1 MVYTRTEGQ
10 HGIRFCRK
18 SNAIKP
24 DRSHYDSMTS
34 RIVLKMDHY
43 CPWVANCI
51 GYGNYKF
58 FVLFLFYAVCYCLS
72 ITSIGMAPF
81 LKVWSDNGNIPA
93 SELEYIDVTGFK
105 IQCILVFLGLGGL
118 LCQI

>member
-1 MVYTRTEGQ
+1 
-10 HGIRFCRK
+10 
-18 SNAIKP
+18 
-24 DRSHYDSMTS
+24 
-34 RIVLKMDHY
+34 MDHY